1 MNGELTHDEARD
13 MLGAAALE
21 ALSGDEQA
29 AVLLHAATC
38 PECGPALAA
47 LREATDQL
55 AFAAPAAADD
65 PRRRANVRARLLARA
80 RANAPVADVGA
91 MSPDISTVAATGSPV
106 IDRTRAARPPFEG
119 GTKPYRR
126 GARRPWIA
134 SPAAGWSIAGIVGIA
149 AVLLLASLN
158 SRTTAEKEEL
168 ALSRKADSLRIARL
182 EGTIS
187 TQDSTLRELTGQ
199 QVSILQL
206 TSGAPRAPWAWM
218 FWNHATNHWTFV
230 AHNLPAAPAG
240 RTYQLWLVTPK
251 AKISAGTFTPLADGS
266 AQVEATYPLARDSL
280 RAIAVTEEPAGGV
293 PQPTGS
299 FVLTVTA
306 GQ

>member
-1 MNGELTHDEARD
+1 MSGEMTHEEARD
-13 MLGAAALE
+13 MLGAAALD
-21 ALSGDEQA
+21 ALSGEEQA
-29 AVLLHAATC
+29 EVLLHAATC

-55 AFAAPAAADD
+55 AFAVPGAVDD
-65 PRRRANVRARLLARA
+65 PVRRANVRARLLARA
-80 RANAPVADVGA
+80 HANAPAADVGA
-91 MSPDISTVAATGSPV
+91 TASDIAAVTATGVPV
-106 IDRTRAARPPFEG
+106 VDRTRAPRRSYETGTQPF
-119 GTKPYRR
+119 RR
-126 GARRPWIA
+126 GPGRPWIA
-134 SPAAGWSIAGIVGIA
+134 SPAAGWSVAGITGIA
-149 AVLLLASLN
+149 AILLLASLN

-168 ALSRKADSLRIARL
+168 TLSRRADSLRIAQL
-182 EGTIS
+182 EGAIS
-187 TQDSTLRELTGQ
+187 TRDSTLRELTGQ

-230 AHNLPAAPAG
+230 AHNLPATPPG

-266 AQVEATYPLARDSL
+266 AQVQATYPLARDSL

-293 PQPTGS
+293 LQPTGS

>member
-1 MNGELTHDEARD
+1 
-13 MLGAAALE
+13 MLGAAALD

-38 PECGPALAA
+38 PDCGPALAA

-55 AFAAPAAADD
+55 AFAVPAAADD
-65 PRRRANVRARLLARA
+65 PVRRANVRARLLARA
-80 RANAPVADVGA
+80 GASAPAADA
-91 MSPDISTVAATGSPV
+91 SAATPDAPADSPV
-106 IDRTRAARPPFEG
+106 IDRTRAPRPSYEG
-119 GTKPYRR
+119 GTKPFRR
-126 GARRPWIA
+126 GPRRPWIA
-134 SPAAGWSIAGIVGIA
+134 TPAAGWSVAGIVGIA

-158 SRTTAEKEEL
+158 SRKTAEIGEL
-168 ALSRKADSLRIARL
+168 ALSRRADSLRIAQL

-187 TQDSTLRELTGQ
+187 IRDSTLRELTGQ

-230 AHNLPAAPAG
+230 AHNLPAAAPG

-251 AKISAGTFTPLADGS
+251 AKISAGTFTPLANGS
-266 AQVEATYPLARDSL
+266 AQVQATYPLARDSL